1 MAKLIPDSRSYHG
14 HVVPETVGAHSPRTV
29 CISPRTML
37 GRALTLDVDF
47 SLALQSSA
55 TQLVSLS
62 SGVAQGCRAS

>member
-1 MAKLIPDSRSYHG
+1 MAKLIPNSRSYHG
-14 HVVPETVGAHSPRTV
+14 HVVPENVGAHSPRTA

-37 GRALTLDVDF
+37 GSALSSGVGF